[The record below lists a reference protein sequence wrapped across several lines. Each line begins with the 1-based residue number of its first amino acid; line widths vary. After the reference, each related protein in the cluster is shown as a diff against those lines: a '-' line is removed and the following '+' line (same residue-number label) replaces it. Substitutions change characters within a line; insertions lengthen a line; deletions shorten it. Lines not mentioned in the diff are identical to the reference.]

1 MPAVPGRILIIRP
14 SALGDVCR
22 TVSVLAALRRAWP
35 SSRIDW
41 IVQDSFIDAVREHP
55 ALGAAI
61 PFPRQ
66 RWRRWWMRPS
76 TVREVLS
83 WHGSLRDGAY
93 DLVLD
98 CQGLARSAVA
108 SWCSRAP
115 RRLVR
120 AGAREGA
127 WLGATQ
133 RVSATG
139 SDADALAEMMAL
151 VEALGIDSTPDPR
164 LHAPAADRA
173 WWGAERATHGLAGPF
188 VALAPTSRWPGKLWD
203 PARWG
208 ALARAL
214 RGRGLSLCAIGA
226 PGEEEQVRA
235 AVGGIEG
242 CVNLC
247 GRLSIGRM
255 MALLSTATLAVAHD
269 SAAIHVAAGVGAP
282 YVGVFGP
289 TDPRRTGPWQCS
301 DWCLWGGHGERLG
314 AHEYRDARRGQE
326 LMARVALE
334 DVLARCLM
342 RLPAGVAA

>member
-35 SSRIDW
+35 SSSIDW
-41 IVQDSFIDAVREHP
+41 IVQDTFIDAVRDHP

-66 RWRRWWMRPS
+66 RWRRWWSRPS
-76 TVREVLS
+76 TVGEVLS
-83 WHGSLRDGAY
+83 WHASLRAGGY

-98 CQGLARSAVA
+98 CQGLARSAIA

-120 AGAREGA
+120 AGTREGA
-127 WLGATQ
+127 WLGATE
-133 RVSATG
+133 RVRGASG
-139 SDADALAEMMAL
+139 DADALAEMMSL
-151 VEALGIDSTPDPR
+151 VEALGIDATPDPR
-164 LHAPAADRA
+164 LYPPAADLA
-173 WWGAERATHGLAGPF
+173 WWDAARPAYGLSGDF

-214 RGRGLSLCAIGA
+214 RARGLALCAIGA
-226 PGEEEQVRA
+226 PGEQDQVRA
-235 AVGGIEG
+235 AVGDVEG

-247 GRLSIGRM
+247 GTLSVGRM
-255 MALLSTATLAVAHD
+255 MALLSTATLTVAHD
-269 SAAIHVAAGVGAP
+269 SAAIHVAAGVGCR
-282 YVGVFGP
+282 YVGIFGP
-289 TDPRRTGPWQCS
+289 TDPLRTGPWQCGE
-301 DWCLWGGHGERLG
+301 WCLWGGQGERLG
-314 AHEYRDARRGQE
+314 AHDYRDARRGQE
-326 LMARVALE
+326 LMARVDASAVIE
-334 DVLARCLM
+334 RCAA
-342 RLPAGVAA
+342 RLPEGVAA